1 MRRERE
7 SRREAVLKTIDPET
21 VSNTFTSTQ
30 EGGRRMIPAT
40 IRPRQN
46 FLNGLIV
53 FGSGRDALLGLPRRP
68 LAISTPP
75 EEVSILVFQ
84 NSGNRI
90 KEVTKASEARINLG
104 VVYGVR
110 IYVYGVGMCQKL
122 RRIDRRHSD
131 CEVLARTQNQR
142 CLSGSLKPDASF
154 LGK

>member
-1 MRRERE
+1 
-7 SRREAVLKTIDPET
+7 
-21 VSNTFTSTQ
+21 
-30 EGGRRMIPAT
+30 MIPAT

-46 FLNGLIV
+46 FLNGLFV

-68 LAISTPP
+68 SAISTPP
-75 EEVSILVFQ
+75 EEVSILVLQ

-90 KEVTKASEARINLG
+90 KKVTKASEARINLG
-104 VVYGVR
+104 VVYSVR
-110 IYVYGVGMCQKL
+110 IYVYGVGICQKL

-131 CEVLARTQNQR
+131 CEVLTRTQNQR